1 VTGWATVTSTQ
12 LLALA
17 LLWRP
22 WQHETERR
30 VATAVAAWLPAAAW
44 APFFLAYVMPGTAVE
59 DEPGHLTRFAG
70 IPSNMVPAT
79 LVPVVA
85 GLGFLLHAQG
95 R

>member
-1 VTGWATVTSTQ
+1 
-12 LLALA
+12 
-17 LLWRP
+17 
-22 WQHETERR
+22 
-30 VATAVAAWLPAAAW
+30 
-44 APFFLAYVMPGTAVE
+44 MPGTAVE